1 MIHTMSKQR
10 GFTLIELVMVI
21 VILGILSAVA
31 LPKFA
36 DLSTQARNASN
47 QGVAGGLASAV
58 AISHAT
64 WVANGSPVA
73 GGNITLEGNSVHVNG
88 LGWPDNNAGIA
99 PTVADCLAIW
109 TGVVNNP
116 PQATAAA
123 GGCTA
128 TNCYI
133 ATAAGSQCTFTLNS
147 EVNTIVYDTSI
158 GNVIGSP

>member
-1 MIHTMSKQR
+1 MIHSMSKQS

-21 VILGILSAVA
+21 IILGILSAVA

-36 DLSTQARNASN
+36 NLTTQARNASN

-73 GGNITLEGNSVHVNG
+73 GGNITLEGTSVHVNS
-88 LGWPDNNAGIA
+88 LGWPDNNAGVA
-99 PTVADCLAIW
+99 PAATDCLAIW

-116 PQATAAA
+116 PQAAAA
-123 GGCTA
+123 AASCTT

-133 ATAAGSQCTFTLNS
+133 ATAAGSQCIFTLNS
-147 EVNTIVYDTSI
+147 EINTIIYDTSV
-158 GNVIGSP
+158 GSVIGSP